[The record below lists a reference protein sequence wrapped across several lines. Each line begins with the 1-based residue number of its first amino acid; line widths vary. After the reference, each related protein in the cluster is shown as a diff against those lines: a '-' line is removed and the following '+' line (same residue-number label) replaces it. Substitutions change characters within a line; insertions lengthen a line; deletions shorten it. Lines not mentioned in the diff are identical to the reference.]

1 MLGFVHTFYY
11 SRQFFT
17 SIFTMYQDKN
27 LFFLHKKLPFKE
39 KELKTVVLTDAYIFF
54 TTYFS
59 SLRIQDIIDI
69 SLVAYVVY
77 KGMNIMKE
85 TRAAQLISGLFLMV
99 VMLPVSD
106 MIGLNTV
113 SYILKNTMQM
123 GILAVLIVFQPELRR
138 ALEQIGRSRFGRMFS
153 FDDMSVAHVLEPEIL
168 ASEICEAA
176 RYLSGAKIGALI
188 VMEKRTKL
196 GDIIRT
202 GVNLNASVSAE
213 LLVNIFIPNTPLHD
227 GGIVIRGDKIMAAAC
242 LLPLTANQN
251 LNTEL
256 GTRHRAALGLSE
268 ISDAQILVISEE
280 TGKISI
286 ASNGELKRNLTIEAL
301 RRTILKSMEAEQND
315 KNSILKKISELNTK
329 TKNKKQLP

>member
-1 MLGFVHTFYY
+1 MLTNV
-11 SRQFFT
+11 
-17 SIFTMYQDKN
+17 
-27 LFFLHKKLPFKE
+27 
-39 KELKTVVLTDAYIFF
+39 YIFF

-59 SLRIQDIIDI
+59 SLRIQDVIDI

-77 KGMNIMKE
+77 KGLNIMKE
-85 TRAAQLISGLFLMV
+85 TRAAQLINGLLIML
-99 VMLPVSD
+99 VMLPLSEI
-106 MIGLNTV
+106 IGLHTV
-113 SYILKNTMQM
+113 SYILRNTMQL

-153 FDDMSVAHVLEPEIL
+153 FEDMSVSSVLEPEIL

-176 RYLSGAKIGALI
+176 RYMSNAKIGALI
-188 VMEKRTKL
+188 VLEKRTKV

-202 GVNLNASVSAE
+202 GVKLNASVSAE
-213 LLVNIFIPNTPLHD
+213 LLVNIFVPNTPLHD
-227 GGIVIRGDKIMAAAC
+227 GGVVIRGDKIMAAAC

-256 GTRHRAALGLSE
+256 GTRHRAALGMSE

-286 ASNGELKRNLTIEAL
+286 ASSGELKRNLTIEAL
-301 RRTILKSMEAEQND
+301 RRTILKSMDTEQSD
-315 KNSILKKISELNTK
+315 KPSIIKKLSEINSKSKAKK
-329 TKNKKQLP
+329 

>member
-1 MLGFVHTFYY
+1 MLTNV
-11 SRQFFT
+11 
-17 SIFTMYQDKN
+17 
-27 LFFLHKKLPFKE
+27 
-39 KELKTVVLTDAYIFF
+39 YIFF

-59 SLRIQDIIDI
+59 SLRIQDVIDI
-69 SLVAYVVY
+69 SLVAYVIY
-77 KGMNIMKE
+77 KGLNIMKE
-85 TRAAQLISGLFLMV
+85 TRAAQLINGLLLML
-99 VMLPVSD
+99 VMLPLSEIV
-106 MIGLNTV
+106 GLHTV
-113 SYILKNTMQM
+113 SYILRNTMQF

-153 FDDMSVAHVLEPEIL
+153 FDDMSASGVLEPEIL

-188 VMEKRTKL
+188 VLEKRTKV

-202 GVNLNASVSAE
+202 GVKLNASVSAE

-227 GGIVIRGDKIMAAAC
+227 GGVVIRGDKIMAAAC

-256 GTRHRAALGLSE
+256 GTRHRAALGMSE
-268 ISDAQILVISEE
+268 ISDSQILVISEE

-301 RRTILKSMEAEQND
+301 RRTLLKSMDTERDD
-315 KNSILKKISELNTK
+315 KPSILKKLSEINSKSK
-329 TKNKKQLP
+329 TKK